1 MLQGFGN
8 VGLHTMRYLHRAGA
22 VCIGV
27 IEYDGSV
34 FNPEGIDPKVCR
46 TCNLYNMYDESK
58 LHKYQMLCISNIYV
72 ETTIGIV
79 VKEEHILV

>member
-27 IEYDGSV
+27 IEYDGSII
-34 FNPEGIDPKVCR
+34 NPEGIDPKAVS
-46 TCNLYNMYDESK
+46 LYTSR
-58 LHKYQMLCISNIYV
+58 CV
-72 ETTIGIV
+72 
-79 VKEEHILV
+79 